1 MGFVIGAIFAAAIIL
16 GYCFFHNKQTKHK
29 NAIIE
34 AEYAQRLIAEI
45 SNNVVAE
52 KNRLIDERVSE
63 HLRQATED
71 VSKQLKMVTDE
82 FEARKTQ
89 IYQQLQ
95 CLENELSTAIANKNA
110 RIREITEELSR
121 QSAVVATENTEKLN
135 ELKQQFLAAKEQI
148 QSEFTTFSDEIAAK
162 KETLQKELAAQE
174 AKQKEIIEQYKRAE
188 EIKEQENF
196 YRIVL
201 TDDEKED
208 VHKLRKMAEDLH
220 DPTALYKLIY
230 EQYYKR
236 PFNELMGRIIGED
249 TSVGIYKITNIENGK
264 CYIGQT
270 KQEFKIRFLQHV
282 KRGLKVEP
290 STKNKLYAAMW
301 EDGVENFTFEILAH
315 CEAEDL
321 NTKEKEFI
329 SFYKANEWGY
339 NTYTSA
345 GS

>member
-1 MGFVIGAIFAAAIIL
+1 MGFIIGAIFAAAIIL
-16 GYCFFHNKQTKHK
+16 GYCFFHNRQARHK
-29 NAIIE
+29 EAIIE
-34 AEYAQRLIAEI
+34 AEYAQKLIAEI
-45 SNNVVAE
+45 SNSVVAE
-52 KNRLIDERVSE
+52 KNKLIDERVAE
-63 HLRQATED
+63 YTRKVTE
-71 VSKQLKMVTDE
+71 E
-82 FEARKTQ
+82 YEARRAQ
-89 IYQQLQ
+89 INREFQI
-95 CLENELSTAIANKNA
+95 LENELSNAIMNKDV
-110 RIREITEELSR
+110 RIRQIAEELSQ
-121 QSAVVATENTEKLN
+121 QSVLVATENTEKLN
-135 ELKQQFLAAKEQI
+135 QLKQEFLAAKEQI
-148 QSEFTTFSDEIAAK
+148 QSEFTTFSDDIAAK
-162 KETLQKELAAQE
+162 KETLQKELTAQE

-188 EIKEQENF
+188 QIREQENF

-208 VHKLRKMAEDLH
+208 VRKLRKMAEDLH

-249 TSVGIYKITNIENGK
+249 TSVGIYKITNMENGK

-270 KQEFKIRFLQHV
+270 KQEFKTRFLQHV

-301 EDGVENFTFEILAH
+301 EDGVENFTFEVLAH

-339 NTYTSA
+339 NSTVG

>member
-1 MGFVIGAIFAAAIIL
+1 MGFIIGGIFAAAIIL
-16 GYCFFHNKQTKHK
+16 GYCFFHNRQARHK
-29 NAIIE
+29 EAIIE
-34 AEYAQRLIAEI
+34 AEYAQKLIAEI
-45 SNNVVAE
+45 SNSVVAE
-52 KNRLIDERVSE
+52 KNKLIDERVAE
-63 HLRQATED
+63 YTRKVTE
-71 VSKQLKMVTDE
+71 E
-82 FEARKTQ
+82 YEARRAQ
-89 IYQQLQ
+89 INREFQI
-95 CLENELSTAIANKNA
+95 LENELSNAIMNKDV
-110 RIREITEELSR
+110 RIRQIAEELSQ
-121 QSAVVATENTEKLN
+121 QSVLVATENTEKLN
-135 ELKQQFLAAKEQI
+135 QLKQEFLAAKEQI
-148 QSEFTTFSDEIAAK
+148 QSEFTTFSDDIAAK
-162 KETLQKELAAQE
+162 KETLQKELTAQE

-188 EIKEQENF
+188 QIREQENF

-208 VHKLRKMAEDLH
+208 VRKLRKMAEDLH

-249 TSVGIYKITNIENGK
+249 TSVGIYKITNMENGK

-270 KQEFKIRFLQHV
+270 KQEFKTRFLQHV

>member
-1 MGFVIGAIFAAAIIL
+1 M
-16 GYCFFHNKQTKHK
+16 NK
-29 NAIIE
+29 
-34 AEYAQRLIAEI
+34 
-45 SNNVVAE
+45 
-52 KNRLIDERVSE
+52 D
-63 HLRQATED
+63 
-71 VSKQLKMVTDE
+71 
-82 FEARKTQ
+82 
-89 IYQQLQ
+89 
-95 CLENELSTAIANKNA
+95 A
-110 RIREITEELSR
+110 RIRQIAEELSQ
-121 QSAVVATENTEKLN
+121 QSVLVATENTEKLN
-135 ELKQQFLAAKEQI
+135 QLKQEFLAAKEQI
-148 QSEFTTFSDEIAAK
+148 QSEFTTFSDDIAAK
-162 KETLQKELAAQE
+162 KEALQKELAAQE

-188 EIKEQENF
+188 QIREQENF

-208 VHKLRKMAEDLH
+208 VRKLRKMAEDLH

-249 TSVGIYKITNIENGK
+249 TSVGIYKITNMENGK

-270 KQEFKIRFLQHV
+270 KQEFKTRFLQHV

-301 EDGVENFTFEILAH
+301 EDGVENFTFEVLAH

>member
-1 MGFVIGAIFAAAIIL
+1 MGFIIGAIFAAAVIL
-16 GYCFFHNKQTKHK
+16 GYCFFHNRQARHK
-29 NAIIE
+29 EAIIE
-34 AEYAQRLIAEI
+34 AEYAQKLIAEI
-45 SNNVVAE
+45 SNSVVAE
-52 KNRLIDERVSE
+52 KNKLIDERVAE
-63 HLRQATED
+63 HTRKVTE
-71 VSKQLKMVTDE
+71 E
-82 FEARKTQ
+82 YEAKRVQ
-89 IYQQLQ
+89 IGRELQ
-95 CLENELSTAIANKNA
+95 ILENELANAIVNKDT
-110 RIREITEELSR
+110 RIKQITEELSR
-121 QSAVVATENTEKLN
+121 QSVSVATENTEKLN
-135 ELKQQFLAAKEQI
+135 QLKQEFLAAKEQI
-148 QSEFTTFSDEIAAK
+148 QSEFTIFSDEIAAK

-188 EIKEQENF
+188 QIREQENF

-201 TDDEKED
+201 TDNEKED
-208 VHKLRKMAEDLH
+208 VRKLRKMAEDLH

-249 TSVGIYKITNIENGK
+249 TGVGIYKITNIENGK

-270 KQEFKIRFLQHV
+270 KQEFKTRFLQHV

-321 NTKEKEFI
+321 NIKEKEFI
-329 SFYKANEWGY
+329 GFYKANEWGY
-339 NTYTSA
+339 NSTVG

>member
-1 MGFVIGAIFAAAIIL
+1 MGFIIGAIFAAAVIL
-16 GYCFFHNKQTKHK
+16 GYCFFHNRQARHK
-29 NAIIE
+29 EAIIE
-34 AEYAQRLIAEI
+34 TEYAQKLIAEI
-45 SNNVVAE
+45 SNSVVAE
-52 KNRLIDERVSE
+52 KNKLIDERVAE
-63 HLRQATED
+63 HTRKVTE
-71 VSKQLKMVTDE
+71 E
-82 FEARKTQ
+82 YEAKKVQ
-89 IYQQLQ
+89 IGRELQ
-95 CLENELSTAIANKNA
+95 ILENELANAIVNKDA
-110 RIREITEELSR
+110 RIKQITEELSQ
-121 QSAVVATENTEKLN
+121 QSVSVATENTEKLN
-135 ELKQQFLAAKEQI
+135 QLKQEFLAAKEQI
-148 QSEFTTFSDEIAAK
+148 QSEFTIFSDEIAAK

-188 EIKEQENF
+188 QIREQENF

-201 TDDEKED
+201 TDNEKED
-208 VHKLRKMAEDLH
+208 VRKLRKMAEDLH

-249 TSVGIYKITNIENGK
+249 TGVGIYKITNIENGK

-270 KQEFKIRFLQHV
+270 KQEFKTRFLQHV

-329 SFYKANEWGY
+329 GFYKANEWGY
-339 NTYTSA
+339 NSTVG

>member
-1 MGFVIGAIFAAAIIL
+1 MGFIIGAIFAAAIIL

-29 NAIIE
+29 KAIIE
-34 AEYAQRLIAEI
+34 AEYAQKLIAEI
-45 SNNVVAE
+45 SNSVVAE
-52 KNRLIDERVSE
+52 KNKLVDEKVAE
-63 HLRQATED
+63 HIRKANE
-71 VSKQLKMVTDE
+71 E
-82 FEARKTQ
+82 YEARRAQ
-89 IYQQLQ
+89 IAREFQI
-95 CLENELSTAIANKNA
+95 LENELSNAITNKDV
-110 RIREITEELSR
+110 RIRQIAEELSQ
-121 QSAVVATENTEKLN
+121 QSVLVATENTEKLN
-135 ELKQQFLAAKEQI
+135 QLKQEFLAAKEQI
-148 QSEFTTFSDEIAAK
+148 QSEFTVFSDDIAAK
-162 KETLQKELAAQE
+162 KETLQKELTAQE

-188 EIKEQENF
+188 QIREQENF

-208 VHKLRKMAEDLH
+208 VRKLRKMAEDLH

-249 TSVGIYKITNIENGK
+249 TSVGIYKITNMENGK

-270 KQEFKIRFLQHV
+270 KQEFKTRFLQHV

-329 SFYKANEWGY
+329 GFYKASEWGY

>member
-1 MGFVIGAIFAAAIIL
+1 MGFIIGAIFAAAIIL
-16 GYCFFHNKQTKHK
+16 GYCFFHNRQTRHK
-29 NAIIE
+29 EAIIE
-34 AEYAQRLIAEI
+34 AEYAQKLIAEI
-45 SNNVVAE
+45 SNSVVAE
-52 KNRLIDERVSE
+52 KNKLIDERVAE
-63 HLRQATED
+63 YTRKVTE
-71 VSKQLKMVTDE
+71 E
-82 FEARKTQ
+82 YEARRAQ
-89 IYQQLQ
+89 INREFQI
-95 CLENELSTAIANKNA
+95 LENELSNAIMNKDV
-110 RIREITEELSR
+110 RIRQIAEELSQ
-121 QSAVVATENTEKLN
+121 QSVLVATENTEKLN
-135 ELKQQFLAAKEQI
+135 QLKQEFLAAKEQI
-148 QSEFTTFSDEIAAK
+148 QSEFTTFSDDIAEK

-188 EIKEQENF
+188 QIREQENF

-208 VHKLRKMAEDLH
+208 VRKLRKMAEDLH

-249 TSVGIYKITNIENGK
+249 TSVGIYKITNMENGK

-270 KQEFKIRFLQHV
+270 KQEFKTRFLQHV

-301 EDGVENFTFEILAH
+301 EDGVENFTFEVLAH

-339 NTYTSA
+339 NTYSCA
-345 GS
+345 ER

>member
-1 MGFVIGAIFAAAIIL
+1 MGFIIGAIFAAAIIL
-16 GYCFFHNKQTKHK
+16 GYCFFHNRQARHK
-29 NAIIE
+29 EAIIE
-34 AEYAQRLIAEI
+34 AEYAQKLIAEI
-45 SNNVVAE
+45 SNSVVAE
-52 KNRLIDERVSE
+52 KNKLIDERVAE
-63 HLRQATED
+63 YTRKVTE
-71 VSKQLKMVTDE
+71 E
-82 FEARKTQ
+82 YEARRAQ
-89 IYQQLQ
+89 INREFQI
-95 CLENELSTAIANKNA
+95 LENELSNAIMNKDV
-110 RIREITEELSR
+110 RIRQIAEELSQ
-121 QSAVVATENTEKLN
+121 QSVLVATENTEKLN
-135 ELKQQFLAAKEQI
+135 QLKQEFLAAKEQI
-148 QSEFTTFSDEIAAK
+148 QSEFTTFSDDIAAK
-162 KETLQKELAAQE
+162 KETLQKELTAQE

-188 EIKEQENF
+188 QIREQENF

-208 VHKLRKMAEDLH
+208 VRKLRKMAEDLH

-249 TSVGIYKITNIENGK
+249 TSVGIYKITNMENGK

-270 KQEFKIRFLQHV
+270 KQEFKTRFLQHV

-301 EDGVENFTFEILAH
+301 EDGVENFTFEVLAH

-339 NTYTSA
+339 NSTTG

>member
-1 MGFVIGAIFAAAIIL
+1 MGFIIGAIFAAAIIF
-16 GYCFFHNKQTKHK
+16 GYCFFHNRQARHK
-29 NAIIE
+29 EALIE
-34 AEYAQRLIAEI
+34 AEYAQKLIAEI
-45 SNNVVAE
+45 SNSVVAE
-52 KNRLIDERVSE
+52 KNKLIDKRVAE
-63 HLRQATED
+63 YTRKVNE
-71 VSKQLKMVTDE
+71 E
-82 FEARKTQ
+82 YEARRAQ
-89 IYQQLQ
+89 IAREFQI
-95 CLENELSTAIANKNA
+95 LENELSNAIMNKDV
-110 RIREITEELSR
+110 RIRQIAEELSQ
-121 QSAVVATENTEKLN
+121 QSVSVATENTEKLN
-135 ELKQQFLAAKEQI
+135 QLKQEFLAAKEQI
-148 QSEFTTFSDEIAAK
+148 QSEFTTFSDDIAAK
-162 KETLQKELAAQE
+162 KEALQKELTAQE

-188 EIKEQENF
+188 QIREQENF

-208 VHKLRKMAEDLH
+208 VRKLRKMAEDLH

-249 TSVGIYKITNIENGK
+249 TSVGIYKITNMENGK

-270 KQEFKIRFLQHV
+270 KQEFKTRFLQHV

-290 STKNKLYAAMW
+290 STKNKLYVAMW

-329 SFYKANEWGY
+329 NFYKANEWGY
-339 NTYTSA
+339 NSTVG

>member
-1 MGFVIGAIFAAAIIL
+1 MGFIIGAIFAAAIIL
-16 GYCFFHNKQTKHK
+16 GYCFFHNRQARHK
-29 NAIIE
+29 EAIIE
-34 AEYAQRLIAEI
+34 AEYAQKLIAEI
-45 SNNVVAE
+45 SNSVVAE
-52 KNRLIDERVSE
+52 KNRLVDEKVAE
-63 HLRQATED
+63 HIRKANEEYETRRAQIAR
-71 VSKQLKMVTDE
+71 E
-82 FEARKTQ
+82 FQ
-89 IYQQLQ
+89 I
-95 CLENELSTAIANKNA
+95 LENELSNAIMNKDV
-110 RIREITEELSR
+110 RIRQIAEELSQ
-121 QSAVVATENTEKLN
+121 QSVLVATENTEKLN
-135 ELKQQFLAAKEQI
+135 QLKQEFLAAKEQI
-148 QSEFTTFSDEIAAK
+148 QSEFTVFSDDIAAK
-162 KETLQKELAAQE
+162 KEALQKELTAQE

-188 EIKEQENF
+188 QIREQENF

-208 VHKLRKMAEDLH
+208 VRKLRKMAEDLH

-249 TSVGIYKITNIENGK
+249 TSIGIYKITNMENGK
-264 CYIGQT
+264 SYIGQT
-270 KQEFKIRFLQHV
+270 KQEFKTRFLQHV

-329 SFYKANEWGY
+329 GFYKANEWGY
-339 NTYTSA
+339 NSTVG

>member
-1 MGFVIGAIFAAAIIL
+1 MGFIIGAIFAAAIIL
-16 GYCFFHNKQTKHK
+16 GYCFFHNRQARHK
-29 NAIIE
+29 EAIIE
-34 AEYAQRLIAEI
+34 AEYAQKLIAEI
-45 SNNVVAE
+45 SNSVVAE
-52 KNRLIDERVSE
+52 KNKLIDERVAE
-63 HLRQATED
+63 YARKANE
-71 VSKQLKMVTDE
+71 E
-82 FEARKTQ
+82 YEARRAQ
-89 IYQQLQ
+89 INREFQI
-95 CLENELSTAIANKNA
+95 LENELSNAIMNKDV
-110 RIREITEELSR
+110 RIRQIAEELSQ
-121 QSAVVATENTEKLN
+121 QSVLVATENTEKLN
-135 ELKQQFLAAKEQI
+135 QLKQEFLAAKEQI
-148 QSEFTTFSDEIAAK
+148 QSEFTTFSDDIAEK

-188 EIKEQENF
+188 QIREQENF

-208 VHKLRKMAEDLH
+208 VRKLRKMAEDLH

-249 TSVGIYKITNIENGK
+249 TSVGIYKITNMENGK

-270 KQEFKIRFLQHV
+270 KQEFKTRFLQHV

-301 EDGVENFTFEILAH
+301 EDGVENFTFEVLAH

-339 NTYTSA
+339 NSTTG

>member
-16 GYCFFHNKQTKHK
+16 GYCFFHSKQTKHK
-29 NAIIE
+29 KAIIE
-34 AEYAQRLIAEI
+34 AEYAQKLIAEI
-45 SNNVVAE
+45 SNSVVAE
-52 KNRLIDERVSE
+52 KNKLIDERVAE
-63 HLRQATED
+63 YTRKATKEY
-71 VSKQLKMVTDE
+71 
-82 FEARKTQ
+82 EARRAQ
-89 IYQQLQ
+89 IDREFQI
-95 CLENELSTAIANKNA
+95 LENELSNAITNKDA
-110 RIREITEELSR
+110 RIRQIAEELSQ
-121 QSAVVATENTEKLN
+121 QSVLVATENTEKLN
-135 ELKQQFLAAKEQI
+135 QLKQEFLAAKEQI
-148 QSEFTTFSDEIAAK
+148 QSEFTTFSNDIAAK
-162 KETLQKELAAQE
+162 KETLQKELTAQE
-174 AKQKEIIEQYKRAE
+174 EKQKEIIEQYKRAE
-188 EIKEQENF
+188 QIREQENF

-208 VHKLRKMAEDLH
+208 VLKLRKMAADLH

-270 KQEFKIRFLQHV
+270 KQEFKTRFLQHV

-301 EDGVENFTFEILAH
+301 EDGVENFTFEVLAH

-329 SFYKANEWGY
+329 SFYKSNEWGY
-339 NTYTSA
+339 NSTVG

>member
-1 MGFVIGAIFAAAIIL
+1 MGFIIGAILAAAVIL
-16 GYCFFHNKQTKHK
+16 GYCFFHNRQTRHRE
-29 NAIIE
+29 AIIE
-34 AEYAQRLIAEI
+34 AEYAQKLIAEI
-45 SNNVVAE
+45 SNSVVAE
-52 KNRLIDERVSE
+52 KNKLVDEKVAE
-63 HLRQATED
+63 HIRKANE
-71 VSKQLKMVTDE
+71 E
-82 FEARKTQ
+82 YEARRAQ
-89 IYQQLQ
+89 IAREFQI
-95 CLENELSTAIANKNA
+95 LENELANAVMNKDA
-110 RIREITEELSR
+110 RIRQITEELSQ
-121 QSAVVATENTEKLN
+121 QSVFAATENTEKLN
-135 ELKQQFLAAKEQI
+135 QLKQEFLAAKEQI
-148 QSEFTTFSDEIAAK
+148 QSEFTIFSDDIAVK
-162 KETLQKELAAQE
+162 KEALQKELAAQE

-188 EIKEQENF
+188 QIREQENF

-201 TDDEKED
+201 TDNEKED
-208 VHKLRKMAEDLH
+208 VRKLRKMTEDLH

-249 TSVGIYKITNIENGK
+249 TSVGIYKITNMENGK

-270 KQEFKIRFLQHV
+270 KQEFKTRFLQHV

-290 STKNKLYAAMW
+290 STKNKLYAAMQ

-329 SFYKANEWGY
+329 SFYKASEWGY

>member
-1 MGFVIGAIFAAAIIL
+1 MGFIIGAIFAAAIIL
-16 GYCFFHNKQTKHK
+16 GYCFFHNRQARYEK
-29 NAIIE
+29 AIRE
-34 AEYAQRLIAEI
+34 TEYAQKLIAEI

-52 KNRLIDERVSE
+52 KNKLIDERVAE
-63 HLRQATED
+63 YTRKVTE
-71 VSKQLKMVTDE
+71 E
-82 FEARKTQ
+82 YEARRAQ
-89 IYQQLQ
+89 IARESQI
-95 CLENELSTAIANKNA
+95 LENELSNAIMNKDV
-110 RIREITEELSR
+110 RIRQIAEELSQ
-121 QSAVVATENTEKLN
+121 QSVLVATENTEKLN
-135 ELKQQFLAAKEQI
+135 QLKQEFLAAKEQI
-148 QSEFTTFSDEIAAK
+148 QSEFTIFSDDIAAK
-162 KETLQKELAAQE
+162 KEVLQKELTAQE

-188 EIKEQENF
+188 QIREQENF

-208 VHKLRKMAEDLH
+208 VRKLRKMAEDLH

-249 TSVGIYKITNIENGK
+249 TSVGIYKITNMENGK

-270 KQEFKIRFLQHV
+270 KQEFKTRFLQHV

-329 SFYKANEWGY
+329 GFYKANEWGY
-339 NTYTSA
+339 NSTVG

>member
-1 MGFVIGAIFAAAIIL
+1 M
-16 GYCFFHNKQTKHK
+16 NK
-29 NAIIE
+29 
-34 AEYAQRLIAEI
+34 
-45 SNNVVAE
+45 
-52 KNRLIDERVSE
+52 
-63 HLRQATED
+63 D
-71 VSKQLKMVTDE
+71 V
-82 FEARKTQ
+82 
-89 IYQQLQ
+89 
-95 CLENELSTAIANKNA
+95 
-110 RIREITEELSR
+110 RIRQIAEELSQ
-121 QSAVVATENTEKLN
+121 QSVLVATENTEKLN
-135 ELKQQFLAAKEQI
+135 QLKQEFLAAKEQI
-148 QSEFTTFSDEIAAK
+148 QSEFTVFSDDIAAK
-162 KETLQKELAAQE
+162 KETLQKELTAQE

-188 EIKEQENF
+188 QIREQENF

-208 VHKLRKMAEDLH
+208 VRKLRKMAEDLH

-249 TSVGIYKITNIENGK
+249 TSVGIYKITNMENGK

-270 KQEFKIRFLQHV
+270 KQEFKTRFLQHV

-329 SFYKANEWGY
+329 GFYKASEWGY

>member
-1 MGFVIGAIFAAAIIL
+1 MGFIIGGIFAAAIIL
-16 GYCFFHNKQTKHK
+16 GYCFFHNRQARHK
-29 NAIIE
+29 EAIIE
-34 AEYAQRLIAEI
+34 AEYAQKLIAEI
-45 SNNVVAE
+45 SNSVVAE
-52 KNRLIDERVSE
+52 KNKLIDERVAE
-63 HLRQATED
+63 YTRKVTE
-71 VSKQLKMVTDE
+71 E
-82 FEARKTQ
+82 YEARRAQ
-89 IYQQLQ
+89 INREFQI
-95 CLENELSTAIANKNA
+95 LENELSNAIMNKDV
-110 RIREITEELSR
+110 RIRQIAEELSQ
-121 QSAVVATENTEKLN
+121 QSVLVATENTEKLN
-135 ELKQQFLAAKEQI
+135 QLKQEFLAAKEQI
-148 QSEFTTFSDEIAAK
+148 QSEFTTFSDDIAAK
-162 KETLQKELAAQE
+162 KETLQKELTAQE

-188 EIKEQENF
+188 QIREQENF

-208 VHKLRKMAEDLH
+208 VRKLRKMAEDLH

-249 TSVGIYKITNIENGK
+249 TSVGIYKITNMENGK

-270 KQEFKIRFLQHV
+270 KQEFKTRFLQHV

-301 EDGVENFTFEILAH
+301 EDGVENFTFEVLAH

-339 NTYTSA
+339 NSTVG

>member
-1 MGFVIGAIFAAAIIL
+1 MGFIIGAIFAAAIIL
-16 GYCFFHNKQTKHK
+16 GYCFFHNRQARHK
-29 NAIIE
+29 EAIIE
-34 AEYAQRLIAEI
+34 AEYAQKLIAEI
-45 SNNVVAE
+45 SNSVVAE
-52 KNRLIDERVSE
+52 KNRLVDEKVAE
-63 HLRQATED
+63 HIRKANEEYETRRAQIAR
-71 VSKQLKMVTDE
+71 E
-82 FEARKTQ
+82 FQ
-89 IYQQLQ
+89 I
-95 CLENELSTAIANKNA
+95 LENELSNAIMNKDV
-110 RIREITEELSR
+110 RIRQIAEELSQ
-121 QSAVVATENTEKLN
+121 QSVLVATENTEKLN
-135 ELKQQFLAAKEQI
+135 QLKQGFLAAKEQI
-148 QSEFTTFSDEIAAK
+148 QSEFTVFSDDIAAK
-162 KETLQKELAAQE
+162 KEALQKELTAQE

-188 EIKEQENF
+188 QIREQENF

-208 VHKLRKMAEDLH
+208 VRKLRKMAEDLH

-249 TSVGIYKITNIENGK
+249 TSIGIYKITNMENGK
-264 CYIGQT
+264 SYIGQT
-270 KQEFKIRFLQHV
+270 KQEFKTRFLQHV

-329 SFYKANEWGY
+329 GFYKANEWGY
-339 NTYTSA
+339 NSTVG

>member
-1 MGFVIGAIFAAAIIL
+1 
-16 GYCFFHNKQTKHK
+16 
-29 NAIIE
+29 
-34 AEYAQRLIAEI
+34 
-45 SNNVVAE
+45 
-52 KNRLIDERVSE
+52 
-63 HLRQATED
+63 
-71 VSKQLKMVTDE
+71 
-82 FEARKTQ
+82 
-89 IYQQLQ
+89 
-95 CLENELSTAIANKNA
+95 LENELSTAIANKNA

-148 QSEFTTFSDEIAAK
+148 QSEFTTFSDDIAAK

-188 EIKEQENF
+188 QIREQENF

-201 TDDEKED
+201 TDNEKED
-208 VHKLRKMAEDLH
+208 VCKLRKMAEDLH

-270 KQEFKIRFLQHV
+270 KQEFKTRFLQHV

-329 SFYKANEWGY
+329 NFYKANEWGY
-339 NTYTSA
+339 NSTTG